1 MKSFEIEEGR
11 LGVGKEG
18 LRHYLGG
25 QLFLGKITHPDPPLK
40 ILKHQNKHLN
50 MC

>member
-25 QLFLGKITHPDPPLK
+25 QLFFRENYSP
-40 ILKHQNKHLN
+40 
-50 MC
+50 